1 MKPGYQGRKAGRH
14 LAPNRDW
21 RRILLRNRR
30 GNKYQGSSKNERE
43 QTMYRVIIIEDETTV
58 RRGIV
63 LTIDWFSL
71 DCIIVGEAAN
81 GEEGLELVLRL
92 SPDIVITDVK
102 MPRMDG
108 VEMIQKLR
116 QAGCRSRFII
126 LTAYSDF
133 KYAQSAL
140 RLGVSDYLLKPLK
153 DGELEE
159 AVRTLVRTV
168 SGPGTGGAA
177 GAGYG
182 YESVAEKGYEGAAR
196 DGDGNGMTAQSGEK
210 SGHRNDP
217 KDAGNAYRHPSG
229 ISTGSGVTAGAVRGN
244 GPAGDGAA
252 KAAFYSGWNPYAGTA
267 PAPVPES
274 ITAAFPIYGFSSDRT
289 AQNSY
294 VEGAIRYIHR
304 HYQEDISISTV
315 AHALEISEGY
325 LSRMFKKET
334 NYTFTNYLIYYR
346 LRLAME
352 LLMDCRVKIYEVA
365 DQVGYSDTAYFSAQF
380 KKIVGLSPSEYQGRF
395 GSVPVKNAS
404 DSKSPCAQRGTRHQ

>member
-1 MKPGYQGRKAGRH
+1 
-14 LAPNRDW
+14 
-21 RRILLRNRR
+21 
-30 GNKYQGSSKNERE
+30 
-43 QTMYRVIIIEDETTV
+43 MYKVMIIEDETTV

-71 DCIIVGEAAN
+71 GCMIVGEAAN

-92 SPDIVITDVK
+92 SPDIVVTDVK

-140 RLGVSDYLLKPLK
+140 RLGVNDYLLKPLK

-159 AVRTLVRTV
+159 AVRTLVRTASGSGTGMA
-168 SGPGTGGAA
+168 SGPGGNLVTENLAGGNQA
-177 GAGYG
+177 GEGQGSGNLAPWGQNAG
-182 YESVAEKGYEGAAR
+182 SQTPWSQ
-196 DGDGNGMTAQSGEK
+196 N
-210 SGHRNDP
+210 
-217 KDAGNAYRHPSG
+217 AGNLAPWGQDTRS
-229 ISTGSGVTAGAVRGN
+229 R
-244 GPAGDGAA
+244 AA
-252 KAAFYSGWNPYAGTA
+252 SAL
-267 PAPVPES
+267 ES
-274 ITAAFPIYGFSSDRT
+274 LAAAFPIYGFRTDRT
-289 AQNSY
+289 TQNRY
-294 VEGAIRYIHR
+294 VEAAIRYIHC

-315 AHALEISEGY
+315 SHELEISEGY

-352 LLMDCRVKIYEVA
+352 LLMDCRMKVYEVA
-365 DQVGYSDTAYFSAQF
+365 DRVGYSDTAYFSAQF
-380 KKIVGLSPSEYQGRF
+380 KKIVGLSPSEYQGRV
-395 GSVPVKNAS
+395 GSVPMEGK
-404 DSKSPCAQRGTRHQ
+404 